1 MADPTQIIAR
11 VQADENVA
19 TFEWHQ
25 LHLHVVTRDQLPSHQ
40 IRVLERA
47 LRKVAG
53 VGEFA
58 DLVSTLTGRSVRIR
72 TERPSPDIRIEV
84 GL

>member
-1 MADPTQIIAR
+1 MVEHIQVVAP
-11 VQADENVA
+11 VQADEKV
-19 TFEWHQ
+19 TTLEWHK
-25 LHLHVVTRDQLPSHQ
+25 LHLHVVTRDPLSADQ

-58 DLVSTLTGRSVRIR
+58 DVVSTLAGRPVRIR
-72 TERPSPDIRIEV
+72 TERPSRDIRLEV